1 MLIDKTLAEYTNQLA
16 SDMPTPGGGSSLALV
31 GLNATCLVMMAA
43 NVTITKL
50 AKKGTTCTQ
59 LVDAVASLEP
69 IKQEFA
75 TLVDKDAQA
84 FQQILGAMKMPKT
97 TDEEIAAR
105 KQALQQ
111 TYVYSANVSLDIISN
126 ATKCFAL
133 ADQVIEYADQ
143 FVVSD
148 AHIGKALAK
157 TVATLNVH
165 NVDVNVDCITDP
177 KTKADLD
184 KQKADLLAKIN

>member
-50 AKKGTTCTQ
+50 AKKGTTCTP

-111 TYVYSANVSLDIISN
+111 TYLYSANVSLDIISN

-165 NVDVNVDCITDP
+165 NVDVNVDCITNP
-177 KTKADLD
+177 KTKTDLD

>member
-111 TYVYSANVSLDIISN
+111 TYLYSANVSLDIISN

>member
-1 MLIDKTLAEYTNQLA
+1 MLIDKTLAQYTNLLA
-16 SDMPTPGGGSSLALV
+16 SDAPTPGGGSSLALV

-50 AKKGTTCTQ
+50 AKKGATCTP
-59 LVDAVASLEP
+59 LVDAVAMLEP
-69 IKQEFA
+69 IKQEFT

-84 FQQILGAMKMPKT
+84 FQQILSAMKMPKSNE
-97 TDEEIAAR
+97 DEIAAR

-111 TYVYSANVSLDIISN
+111 TYVYSAKVSLDIISN
-126 ATKCFAL
+126 ATKCFEI

-165 NVDVNVDCITDP
+165 NVDVNVDCITDQQ
-177 KTKADLD
+177 TKADLS

>member
-1 MLIDKTLAEYTNQLA
+1 MLIDKTLAQYTNLLA
-16 SDMPTPGGGSSLALV
+16 SDAPTPGGGSSLALV

-50 AKKGTTCTQ
+50 AKKGATCTP
-59 LVDAVASLEP
+59 LVDAVAMLEP

-75 TLVDKDAQA
+75 TLVDNDAQA
-84 FQQILGAMKMPKT
+84 FQQILSAMKMPKSNE
-97 TDEEIAAR
+97 DEIVAR

-111 TYVYSANVSLDIISN
+111 TYVYSAKVSLDIISN
-126 ATKCFAL
+126 ATKCFEI

-165 NVDVNVDCITDP
+165 NVDVNVDCITDQQA
-177 KTKADLD
+177 KADLS

>member
-1 MLIDKTLAEYTNQLA
+1 MLIDKTLAQYTNQLA
-16 SDMPTPGGGSSLALV
+16 SDEPTPGGGSSLALV

-50 AKKGTTCTQ
+50 AKKGATCTP
-59 LVDAVASLEP
+59 LVDAVAMLEP

-84 FQQILGAMKMPKT
+84 FQQILGAMKMPKSNE
-97 TDEEIAAR
+97 DEIVAR

-111 TYVYSANVSLDIISN
+111 TYVYSAKVSLDIISN
-126 ATKCFAL
+126 ATKCFEI

-165 NVDVNVDCITDP
+165 NVDVNVDCITDQQA
-177 KTKADLD
+177 KADLS

>member
-1 MLIDKTLAEYTNQLA
+1 MLIDKTLAEYTNLLA
-16 SDMPTPGGGSSLALV
+16 SDTPTPGGGSSLALV

-50 AKKGTTCTQ
+50 AKKGTTCQ
-59 LVDAVASLEP
+59 PLVDALSMLDP

-97 TDEEIAAR
+97 TCEEITAR

-148 AHIGKALAK
+148 AHIGKALSK

-165 NVDVNVDCITDP
+165 NVDVNVDCITDQQI
-177 KTKADLD
+177 KDQLN
-184 KQKADLLAKIN
+184 KQKVDLLEKIS

>member
-1 MLIDKTLAEYTNQLA
+1 MLIDKTLAQYTNLLA
-16 SDMPTPGGGSSLALV
+16 SDAPTPGGGSSLALV

-50 AKKGTTCTQ
+50 AKKGTTCTP
-59 LVDAVASLEP
+59 LVEAVAMLEP
-69 IKQEFA
+69 IKQEFT

-84 FQQILGAMKMPKT
+84 FQQILGAMKMPKSNE
-97 TDEEIAAR
+97 DEIVAR

-111 TYVYSANVSLDIISN
+111 TYVYSAKVSLDIISN
-126 ATKCFAL
+126 ATKCFEI

-157 TVATLNVH
+157 TVSTLNVH
-165 NVDVNVDCITDP
+165 NVDVNVECITDQQA
-177 KTKADLD
+177 KADLS